1 MATVFDTAKYILS
14 KQGRMSTWKLQKLC
28 FYSQAWALAWTESPL
43 FKEEFQAWANGPVC
57 PELFHAHKG
66 KYMIS
71 EGDIKGDPNELTD
84 DERDTIDRVLEHY
97 GAMEP
102 YELREQSHAE
112 DPWKNARGNTPEGAP
127 CSTLITKDSIG
138 EYYSSF

>member
-1 MATVFDTAKYILS
+1 MATVFDTAKYILN

-28 FYSQAWALAWTESPL
+28 FYSQAWALAWTETPL
-43 FKEEFQAWANGPVC
+43 FEEEFQAWANGPVC

-71 EGDIKGDPNELTD
+71 EGDIKGDPNNLTE
-84 DERDTIDRVLEHY
+84 DECDTIDKVLEHY
-97 GAMEP
+97 GSMEP
-102 YELREQSHAE
+102 NELRERTHAE
-112 DPWKNARGNTPEGAP
+112 DPWKNARGNTPEGEP
-127 CSTLITKDSIG
+127 CCTIIDKDSIG